1 MRARLRA
8 HMYCPPLHAWQLLT
22 VFHIHAGSLA
32 VITFTSVILSLA
44 ITAGAI
50 AVQVR
55 LERRRAIQKSLA
67 QKARRLRWEIDD
79 TEVTPPEI
87 KEDWYHVFLSQ

>member
-1 MRARLRA
+1 M
-8 HMYCPPLHAWQLLT
+8 WQLLT

-32 VITFTSVILSLA
+32 VITFASVVLSLA
-44 ITAGAI
+44 IAAAAV

-55 LERRRAIQKSLA
+55 LERRRALQRSLA
-67 QKARRLRWEIDD
+67 QKARRLRWELDD

-87 KEDWYHVFLSQ
+87 PDGWYHVFLSQ